1 MPQSTPLFKNI
12 KFTENFSAVQDMYEL
27 NALIDKLY
35 NEDKLLGFDIE
46 TGYSGKDAPGRAPN
60 TYRRDQFI
68 VGFSITNAT
77 NWARYVPL
85 RHDFADN
92 QDPNVVWSLMKP
104 LLEEKAGVAH
114 NIGFEAENLRNLD
127 CKGDGPNI
135 VIPVS
140 EWYDSM
146 IEAYILADIPP
157 LLVDGSL
164 EEGELV
170 NRYIPPFHRTEDGF
184 QKPEIKQFLVGLK
197 SLTKFR
203 YNYDQKDIHSLFNS
217 GKELTAQQKKMIR
230 FNTLPVSP
238 EVVHYAC
245 DDAYLCLQLHND
257 QYARILED
265 EFLPNLYRL
274 EMQIA
279 EMLVEMRET
288 GINVDW
294 DRLRTN
300 KDIKDTFLHEMEVDT
315 KKKFAQEAGR
325 DIPELNLNSPVQLQ
339 KLIFGKKEDGGMG
352 IRGTQ
357 TTASGALS
365 TNDKAL
371 SAVKKE
377 SPAVDGLLK
386 YRQAKKTAEWVDL
399 WSGLYDEAWDHKIHP
414 SFIQV
419 RVPSG
424 RFASAGPNVQT
435 LTKTW
440 WYQKGTDSMADTIRS
455 GTLGEDFWTDNAR
468 DMVVASPGY
477 KLLSFDYASAE
488 IQFLGALAKETEII
502 EAFHRGEDF
511 HKWTAS
517 LMYSKDIKDITKK
530 ERQAAKAQP
539 VSEPVLTPTGWRN
552 MGDLKPGDYV
562 IGGDGYPT
570 KVLSIAPQGV
580 KKIFRV
586 ETTIGS
592 TRCTEDHL
600 WTVSSQKYGAPWKTV
615 PLSKLMSSS
624 LRRPS
629 GQLKWVL
636 PNPPVIQYTPQSPLP
651 IDPYILGLML
661 GDGNFTHRW
670 APSFC
675 SADRELL
682 DAVSSYHIE
691 RFGGTV
697 QEKRRKNEE
706 FWIQYLKCPE
716 GTRLGG
722 TDLRNPFR
730 IILRELGL
738 DDVSKENKFIPEMY
752 FTASPE
758 DRLALIQGLMDS
770 DGNVLNSGGE
780 FVNIS
785 KHLVEGIKRLV
796 NSLGGRTS
804 IYERLNPEP
813 VEIMGRMCQRKDTYR
828 AYIRLPKGVV
838 PFRLSRKVA
847 SLKTTDAWARPRITD
862 IVEVGEEEAQC
873 IMVENEDGLYV
884 TKDFIVTH
892 NTVSFGN
899 IYQQG
904 LKALSETLNVTLA
917 EAEDIQTK
925 YFSAFPNATKFFEQ
939 QKYRAAT
946 DYEVRTWMGR
956 KITLWEGMHESP
968 RVRSKAA
975 RLSINTVV
983 QGGATGDY
991 VKLAMVN
998 VRKRLIER
1006 GWWGKEV
1013 RLLMNQHD
1021 SLVFEHSED
1030 IDQKELI
1037 EYLTPAIS
1045 FDLTGV
1051 TGMYDTFEV
1060 FPPMSIDWETG
1071 YRWGSM
1077 VPVYAKD
1084 YSDAKELLVT
1094 LDPNITKEALKAVM
1108 DVLILNPGDCPV
1120 TVSLGDNHIQPRPI
1134 NPSEALLDYLK
1145 NGDPD
1150 RGVSVKPG
1158 EFASAEYVM
1167 V

>member
-35 NEDKLLGFDIE
+35 NDDKLLGFDIE
-46 TGYSGKDAPGRAPN
+46 TGYTGKDAPGRAPN
-60 TYRRDQFI
+60 TYHRNQFI
-68 VGFSITNAT
+68 VGFSITNAP

-85 RHDFADN
+85 RHEFADN
-92 QDPNVVWSLMKP
+92 LDPNVVWSLMKP
-104 LLEEKAGVAH
+104 LLEDKQGVAQ

-157 LLVDGSL
+157 MPVDGSL
-164 EEGELV
+164 EEGDLV
-170 NRYIPPFHRTEDGF
+170 KRYIPPFHMDEDGF
-184 QKPEIKQFLVGLK
+184 QKPELKQFLVGLK

-217 GKELTAQQKKMIR
+217 GKELTAQQKRMIR

-265 EFLPNLYRL
+265 EFLPHVYKL

-279 EMLVEMRET
+279 EMLVEMREI

-300 KDIKDTFLHEMEVDT
+300 KEVKDKFLHEMEVDT
-315 KKKFAQEAGR
+315 KNKFSEEAGR
-325 DIPELNLNSPVQLQ
+325 SIPELNLNSPLQLQ
-339 KLIFGKKEDGGMG
+339 KLIFGKKFDGGLG
-352 IRGTQ
+352 IHGTQ

-371 SAVKKE
+371 SVVKKE
-377 SPAVDGLLK
+377 SPAVDSLLK
-386 YRQAKKTAEWVDL
+386 YRQAKKTGEWVDL
-399 WSGLYDEAWDHKIHP
+399 WNSLYDESWDHKIHP

-424 RFASAGPNVQT
+424 RFASAGPNVQN

-440 WYQKGTDSMADTIRS
+440 WYQKGTKSMADTLRS
-455 GTLGEDFWTDNAR
+455 GIPGEDFWTDNAR

-511 HKWTAS
+511 HKWAAS
-517 LMYSKDIKDITKK
+517 IMYSKDVKDVTKK
-530 ERQAAKAQP
+530 ERQSAKA
-539 VSEPVLTPTGWRN
+539 
-552 MGDLKPGDYV
+552 
-562 IGGDGYPT
+562 
-570 KVLSIAPQGV
+570 
-580 KKIFRV
+580 F
-586 ETTIGS
+586 
-592 TRCTEDHL
+592 
-600 WTVSSQKYGAPWKTV
+600 
-615 PLSKLMSSS
+615 
-624 LRRPS
+624 
-629 GQLKWVL
+629 
-636 PNPPVIQYTPQSPLP
+636 
-651 IDPYILGLML
+651 
-661 GDGNFTHRW
+661 
-670 APSFC
+670 
-675 SADRELL
+675 
-682 DAVSSYHIE
+682 
-691 RFGGTV
+691 
-697 QEKRRKNEE
+697 
-706 FWIQYLKCPE
+706 
-716 GTRLGG
+716 
-722 TDLRNPFR
+722 
-730 IILRELGL
+730 
-738 DDVSKENKFIPEMY
+738 
-752 FTASPE
+752 
-758 DRLALIQGLMDS
+758 
-770 DGNVLNSGGE
+770 
-780 FVNIS
+780 
-785 KHLVEGIKRLV
+785 
-796 NSLGGRTS
+796 
-804 IYERLNPEP
+804 
-813 VEIMGRMCQRKDTYR
+813 
-828 AYIRLPKGVV
+828 
-838 PFRLSRKVA
+838 
-847 SLKTTDAWARPRITD
+847 
-862 IVEVGEEEAQC
+862 
-873 IMVENEDGLYV
+873 
-884 TKDFIVTH
+884 
-892 NTVSFGN
+892 SFGS

-904 LKALSETLNVTLA
+904 LKALSETLNITLA

-925 YFSAFPNATKFFEQ
+925 YFSAFPNVDKFFER

-956 KITLWEGMHESP
+956 KITLWEGMHESQ

-991 VKLAMVN
+991 VKVAMVN

-1051 TGMYDTFEV
+1051 TGMYDTFDV

-1094 LDPNITKEALKAVM
+1094 LDPKITKEALKAVM

-1167 V
+1167 VG

>member
-1 MPQSTPLFKNI
+1 MPQSSPLFKNI

-60 TYRRDQFI
+60 TYHKDQFI

-77 NWARYVPL
+77 NWARYVPI

-92 QDPNVVWSLMKP
+92 LDPNVVWSLMKP
-104 LLEEKAGVAH
+104 LLEEKQGVVQ
-114 NIGFEAENLRNLD
+114 NISFEGENLRNLD
-127 CKGDGPNI
+127 RKGDGPDI

-157 LLVDGSL
+157 MLVDGSL

-300 KDIKDTFLHEMEVDT
+300 KDIKDKFLHEMEVDT

-339 KLIFGKKEDGGMG
+339 KLIFGKKADGGMG

-440 WYQKGTDSMADTIRS
+440 WYQKGTDPMADTIRS

-511 HKWTAS
+511 HKWAAS
-517 LMYSKDIKDITKK
+517 IMYSKDIKDVTKK
-530 ERQAAKAQP
+530 ERQAAK
-539 VSEPVLTPTGWRN
+539 
-552 MGDLKPGDYV
+552 
-562 IGGDGYPT
+562 
-570 KVLSIAPQGV
+570 
-580 KKIFRV
+580 
-586 ETTIGS
+586 
-592 TRCTEDHL
+592 
-600 WTVSSQKYGAPWKTV
+600 
-615 PLSKLMSSS
+615 
-624 LRRPS
+624 
-629 GQLKWVL
+629 
-636 PNPPVIQYTPQSPLP
+636 
-651 IDPYILGLML
+651 
-661 GDGNFTHRW
+661 
-670 APSFC
+670 SF
-675 SADRELL
+675 
-682 DAVSSYHIE
+682 
-691 RFGGTV
+691 
-697 QEKRRKNEE
+697 
-706 FWIQYLKCPE
+706 
-716 GTRLGG
+716 
-722 TDLRNPFR
+722 
-730 IILRELGL
+730 
-738 DDVSKENKFIPEMY
+738 
-752 FTASPE
+752 
-758 DRLALIQGLMDS
+758 
-770 DGNVLNSGGE
+770 
-780 FVNIS
+780 
-785 KHLVEGIKRLV
+785 
-796 NSLGGRTS
+796 
-804 IYERLNPEP
+804 
-813 VEIMGRMCQRKDTYR
+813 
-828 AYIRLPKGVV
+828 
-838 PFRLSRKVA
+838 
-847 SLKTTDAWARPRITD
+847 
-862 IVEVGEEEAQC
+862 
-873 IMVENEDGLYV
+873 
-884 TKDFIVTH
+884 
-892 NTVSFGN
+892 SFGSV
-899 IYQQG
+899 YQQG
-904 LKALSETLNVTLA
+904 LKALSETLNITLA

-925 YFSAFPNATKFFEQ
+925 YFSAFPNVNVFFEQ

-1120 TVSLGDNHIQPRPI
+1120 TVYLGDNHIQPRPI